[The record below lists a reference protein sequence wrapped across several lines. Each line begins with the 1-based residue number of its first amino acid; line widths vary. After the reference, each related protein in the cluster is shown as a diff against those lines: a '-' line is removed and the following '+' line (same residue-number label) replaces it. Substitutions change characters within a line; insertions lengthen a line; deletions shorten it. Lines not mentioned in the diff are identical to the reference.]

1 MKTLTVN
8 EFLKKNERKKINS
21 IEQLVSKINKD
32 SKLKSMLVVITGNLL
47 YAKDVL
53 AANSNVDAKVNEVGN

>member
-8 EFLKKNERKKINS
+8 EFLKKNERKKFNS